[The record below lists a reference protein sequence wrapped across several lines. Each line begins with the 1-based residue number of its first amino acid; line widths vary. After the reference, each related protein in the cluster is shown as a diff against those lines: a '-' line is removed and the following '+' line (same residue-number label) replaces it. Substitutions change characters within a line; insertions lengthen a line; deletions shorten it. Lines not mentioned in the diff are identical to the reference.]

1 MTHGY
6 HGLASGCLHTG
17 ASGGYE
23 CLLLVV
29 HRCDGALHSPV
40 VKLVHGGHVSL
51 PTPSDGSAGTF
62 TGKQGRTSRRAPCTC
77 HLGLLRCGT
86 SSLSTAARLAGPV
99 AAAVGRAGQERERE
113 DIVRDQAWNQ
123 SGS

>member
-1 MTHGY
+1 M
-6 HGLASGCLHTG
+6 GLASGRLHTG
-17 ASGGYE
+17 ASGGCE

-29 HRCDGALHSPV
+29 HRCDGALHSAV
-40 VKLVHGGHVSL
+40 VKVVHGGHVPL
-51 PTPSDGSAGTF
+51 PTPSDGSAGAF

-99 AAAVGRAGQERERE
+99 AAAVGTAGQERERE

>member
-1 MTHGY
+1 MGMS
-6 HGLASGCLHTG
+6 SGRLHTG
-17 ASGGYE
+17 ASDGCE

-29 HRCDGALHSPV
+29 HRCDGALHSAV
-40 VKLVHGGHVSL
+40 VKVVHGGHVPL
-51 PTPSDGSAGTF
+51 PTPSHGSAGAF
-62 TGKQGRTSRRAPCTC
+62 IGKQGRTSRRAPCTC
-77 HLGLLRCGT
+77 HLGLLRCGS

-99 AAAVGRAGQERERE
+99 AAAVGTAGQERERE